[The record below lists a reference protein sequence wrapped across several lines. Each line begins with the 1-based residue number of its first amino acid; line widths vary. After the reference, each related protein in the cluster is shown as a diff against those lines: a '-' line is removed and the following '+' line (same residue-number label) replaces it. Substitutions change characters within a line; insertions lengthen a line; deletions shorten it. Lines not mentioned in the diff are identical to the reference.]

1 MCFFSFLVESKISLS
16 KLWAEARVGNEF
28 WSCPCCLGKLIG
40 FVRLSYL
47 GKELWTLVHQIVDS
61 IHELW
66 DETCMLIGYHMG
78 DHYLTTLSSK
88 KSSTRISVPHHIQK
102 NEKKKQNKKQLA
114 IEKADEPFWKPV
126 DDQIFFSLP
135 QVLLNVTVIWLWD
148 SQKPSSITQRDDWYW
163 YLNKKKIEK
172 KN

>member
-102 NEKKKQNKKQLA
+102 NEKKTKQKTVGNWESWWTVLKTSWW
-114 IEKADEPFWKPV
+114 P
-126 DDQIFFSLP
+126 IFFFPPTSSLKCDRN
-135 QVLLNVTVIWLWD
+135 LTLRFSKAILNHTKRWLILV
-148 SQKPSSITQRDDWYW
+148 SK
-163 YLNKKKIEK
+163 
-172 KN
+172 